1 MASRIFRYAVD
12 ASAGTGESDGG
23 GDAGEFLVYQ
33 TSTATPPN
41 QIVGGASVGAVMGP
55 EEDSSCIVAYANSAV
70 NSAGANGVTYDVEF
84 YGSAIDTDEEQ
95 LTAINAAI
103 GQADTD
109 GVDIGELGA
118 YPYSVGN
125 GDSADS
131 AQAEVNGAGAVPII
145 VIINGALS

>member
-55 EEDSSCIVAYANSAV
+55 EEDSSFIVAYANSAV

-84 YGSAIDTDEEQ
+84 YGATEASGEGPQ
-95 LTAINAAI
+95 LAAINGAI
-103 GQADTD
+103 AQF
-109 GVDIGELGA
+109 GVDGGDTGIFSG
-118 YPYSVGN
+118 YPYSSDVDTSG
-125 GDSADS
+125 
-131 AQAEVNGAGAVPII
+131 AEVNGVNEGPIL
-145 VIINGALS
+145 VIKDNAILS